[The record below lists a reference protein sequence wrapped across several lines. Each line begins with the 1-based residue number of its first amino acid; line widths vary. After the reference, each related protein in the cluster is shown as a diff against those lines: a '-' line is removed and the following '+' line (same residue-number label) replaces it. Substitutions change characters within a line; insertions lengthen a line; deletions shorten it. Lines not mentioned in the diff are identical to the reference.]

1 MLSVKQSEQQ
11 NRQIYISLSKMFD
24 FEVTMKQVSFGEDV
38 ENASSQGCLLQ
49 LHDSVREAQL

>member
-1 MLSVKQSEQQ
+1 
-11 NRQIYISLSKMFD
+11 MFD